1 MAHAHPV
8 LWQWL
13 LAMSRYRAACSPA
26 PNFAFALVTRK
37 TPPHVRDTLDLS
49 GVRVRLLSRCIALS
63 DTCGL
68 TVY

>member
-1 MAHAHPV
+1 M
-8 LWQWL
+8 WQWL

-49 GVRVRLLSRCIALS
+49 GVRVRLHLYIQLYMPP
-63 DTCGL
+63 L
-68 TVY
+68 Y